1 VYLDT
6 LELARTIVDAL
17 EEKKG
22 EDIIILDIEETSLLA
37 NYFVICSGTSPRM
50 IDALSE
56 AAFDVVKQKLGVRP
70 RIEGSSRGGWILAD
84 YGDVILHLF
93 SPDSRDYYALEDL
106 WSDGRVVLH
115 LQ

>member
-1 VYLDT
+1 MDT
-6 LELARTIVDAL
+6 LELAHTIVYAL

-22 EDIIILDIEETSLLA
+22 EDIIILDIHDVSILA
-37 NYFVICSGTSPRM
+37 DYFVICSGTSPRM

-56 AAFDVVKQKLGVRP
+56 AVVDTVKQKYGVRP
-70 RIEGSSRGGWILAD
+70 RIEGTSHGGWILAD
-84 YGDVILHLF
+84 YGDIILHLF

-106 WSDGRVVLH
+106 WSEARVVLH